1 MPANQHPPS
10 CRGLPALRLA
20 VFQSPCRLIPRRVTP
35 LRVSALVLLTAALFT
50 LGCQREENVVRYKP
64 FFTGITGAEVTR
76 GAGAV
81 PVNPDLGHIDPTKL
95 PADAKL
101 IVENPDGSKTLI
113 AKSLRH
119 MMGHLERC
127 LDEGEDELLMD
138 QVISEK
144 TKQQYRS
151 EGKDPQQIIRF
162 LKRNRKDIAKL
173 FSRMPMG
180 EYTPTVILE
189 QPGDKMWA
197 IRLTGAAARDMK
209 FTKVWARLEEG
220 HWRFVWVE

>member
-1 MPANQHPPS
+1 MAM
-10 CRGLPALRLA
+10 RGLAWAIGA
-20 VFQSPCRLIPRRVTP
+20 VAIV
-35 LRVSALVLLTAALFT
+35 AALST
-50 LGCQREENVVRYKP
+50 TGGCQREENVVRYKP

-76 GAGAV
+76 GTGAE
-81 PVNPDLGHIDPTKL
+81 PVNANDGYIDPTKL
-95 PADAKL
+95 PSDAKL
-101 IVENPDGSKTLI
+101 VIEHADGSKTLV

-127 LDEGEDELLMD
+127 LDEGEDDLLME

-144 TKQQYRS
+144 TLEHYRS
-151 EGKDPQQIIRF
+151 EGKDPRQIIRH

-173 FSRMPMG
+173 FARMPMG

-197 IRLTGAAARDMK
+197 VRLTGAAARDMK
-209 FTKVWARLEEG
+209 FTKVWARLEDG

>member
-1 MPANQHPPS
+1 M
-10 CRGLPALRLA
+10 L
-20 VFQSPCRLIPRRVTP
+20 
-35 LRVSALVLLTAALFT
+35 AAL
-50 LGCQREENVVRYKP
+50 LMAAVGGAGGCEREENVVRYKP

-76 GAGAV
+76 GAGAE
-81 PVNPDLGHIDPTKL
+81 PVNANDGYIDPTRL
-95 PADAKL
+95 PSDAKL
-101 IVENPDGSKTLI
+101 VIENPDGSKTLV

-127 LDEGEDELLMD
+127 LDEGDDDLLMD

-144 TKQQYRS
+144 TKEHYRS
-151 EGKDPQQIIRF
+151 EGKDPRQIIRF

-173 FSRMPMG
+173 FARMPMG

-197 IRLTGAAARDMK
+197 VRLTGAAARDMK

-220 HWRFVWVE
+220 NWRFVWVE